1 MSTIL
6 IIDEDLKEL
15 AIEYLETR
23 RQEVRILEESL
34 SKNDL
39 STIATIAH
47 KMKGV
52 AESYGFPELTRLGSE
67 MEQASKAQNHELT
80 QKLLIEVKLYVIT
93 VELKFDRLEAA

>member
-1 MSTIL
+1 MSNIL
-6 IIDEDLKEL
+6 VVDEDMKEL

-23 RQEVRILEESL
+23 KQEIGALEESL

-39 STIATIAH
+39 STIATTAH

-67 MEQASKAQNHELT
+67 MEKAAKAQSYELT
-80 QKLLIEVKLYVIT
+80 QKILNEIKLYIFT
-93 VELKFDRLEAA
+93 VELKFDRIEAA